1 MAPTPEAPPP
11 PSRLEVAEPPA
22 PVPAVAPP
30 PASSPPPRTKPSAA
44 SRPEVKRK
52 PPALPSPEA
61 PALEHGWALLEA
73 ARASNA
79 VGRYGDALSAV
90 TEHAQE
96 YPASQF
102 EQEREALRI
111 QALVGLGRQDE
122 ARALARS
129 FEQRFPESILLEG
142 IRQAAGE

>member
-1 MAPTPEAPPP
+1 
-11 PSRLEVAEPPA
+11 
-22 PVPAVAPP
+22 
-30 PASSPPPRTKPSAA
+30 
-44 SRPEVKRK
+44 VKRK
-52 PPALPSPEA
+52 PPAPAPSEA
-61 PALEHGWALLEA
+61 PALERDWALLEA
-73 ARASNA
+73 ARTSNA

-102 EQEREALRI
+102 EQERQALRI

-122 ARALARS
+122 ARALAKS

-142 IRQAAGE
+142 IRQAIGGE